1 MPKTKKTKR
10 VRKTNP
16 VLVAILIVVL
26 AISLGLLW
34 YVQTTP
40 DRVLAPVAD
49 PIEIEEPV
57 DLPSHEDAELAGFG
71 FMQDFAK
78 LTTEDDDDE
87 LREKM
92 YDALSED
99 AKERIAMDTF
109 LDDVL
114 EFVGVETVP
123 EQGTSVEDLQITGDE
138 TAEFFSGLNYLD
150 GRILRQLNLVV
161 EDGEWKVDSVEE
173 YHKDEEAIVP
183 AVDAVMELVMEETG
197 LEKDALVLVSTME
210 QQWPDGCL
218 GLPEEDEMCTMAI
231 VPGYEV
237 VLEVE
242 DETRTFRT
250 DMEGSV
256 IREEV

>member
-10 VRKTNP
+10 VKKTNP
-16 VLVAILIVVL
+16 ALVIILLIIL
-26 AISLGLLW
+26 AVSVGLLW

-40 DRVLAPVAD
+40 DRVLPPVED
-49 PIEIEEPV
+49 PIEIEEPAE
-57 DLPSHEDAELAGFG
+57 LPSHEDAELAGFG
-71 FMQDFAK
+71 FMQDFSK
-78 LTTEDDDDE
+78 LTTEDDDEE
-87 LREKM
+87 LRERM
-92 YDALSED
+92 YAALSED
-99 AKERIAMDTF
+99 AKERISMDTF
-109 LDDVL
+109 LEDVL

-123 EQGTSVEDLQITGDE
+123 EQETSVEDLQITGDE

-150 GRILRQLNLVV
+150 GRILRKLNLVM
-161 EDGEWKVDSVEE
+161 EEGEWKVDGVEE
-173 YHKDEEAIVP
+173 YHKDEEAVNP
-183 AVDAVMELVMEETG
+183 AVDAVMEFVMEETG
-197 LEKDALVLVSTME
+197 LEKDELVLVSTME

-250 DMEGSV
+250 NMDGSV
-256 IREEV
+256 IREDV